1 MDEQIDL
8 SLEFRDLNENEDTE
22 SQFEQTYVDSE

>member
-1 MDEQIDL
+1 MGEQIDL
-8 SLEFRDLNENEDTE
+8 SLQFRDLTENEDWE